1 MNNFMKLLGVM
12 VITVVI
18 PLAIILG
25 IWADILPQS
34 LQVAIGI
41 AGVVLAAIYLI
52 GGNLLLMWGDIKS
65 GRYSTKR

>member
-1 MNNFMKLLGVM
+1 MKLLGVM